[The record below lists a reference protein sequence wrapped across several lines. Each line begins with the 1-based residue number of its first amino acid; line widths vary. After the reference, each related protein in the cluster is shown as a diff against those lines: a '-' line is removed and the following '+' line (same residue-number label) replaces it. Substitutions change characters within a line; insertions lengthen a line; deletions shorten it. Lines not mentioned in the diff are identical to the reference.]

1 VVGAV
6 ARDLAWTTLEFR
18 KNMRFNAPC
27 PALHLLICIFLSA
40 DAQDGKVIAML
51 EEPPFRLLFDN
62 SMSFIEAPLLPLS
75 RSLVLFPERP
85 PLMLP
90 ERLRFRHVNRHSG
103 LN

>member
-1 VVGAV
+1 
-6 ARDLAWTTLEFR
+6 
-18 KNMRFNAPC
+18 MRFNAPC

-40 DAQDGKVIAML
+40 DAQDGKVSAAL

-62 SMSFIEAPLLPLS
+62 AAAEAMSFIEAPLLPLS
-75 RSLVLFPERP
+75 RSLVLFSERP

-90 ERLRFRHVNRHSG
+90 EKLRLRHVNRHSG